1 MERVSVYL
9 DRKDPMPAE
18 FKAYMAQVFASL
30 DENPRKLLLSIDA
43 RNEKGA
49 EVSIDLVEGEPVFVI
64 SGRRSVKA
72 NFRGRWLAEH
82 PVPLAIRKGRICLV
96 LEPAS
101 GNRVRVRRPSLLER
115 IYMI

>member
-9 DRKDPMPAE
+9 DRKDPIPAE
-18 FKAYMAQVFASL
+18 FKAYMAQIFASL
-30 DENPRKLLLSIDA
+30 DENPRKLLLYIDV

-49 EVSIDLVEGEPVFVI
+49 EVSIDFVDGEPVFVV

-82 PVPLAIRKGRICLV
+82 SVPVVPRKGRIRLI
-96 LEPAS
+96 LEPTSA
-101 GNRVRVRRPSLLER
+101 NRVRVRSLTLFER
-115 IYMI
+115 IFK